1 MVRID
6 KVDRGGVDE
15 RGAVVAARVRHRL
28 ELKRKFLAAIMVD
41 VCFVLR
47 LLAFGFWFLWV
58 FGSRHPLLA
67 PAYPHYLGATHHQ
80 SNRMLPNTL
89 DGFYPG

>member
-1 MVRID
+1 LVRID

-41 VCFVLR
+41 VCFVFR
-47 LLAFGFWFLWV
+47 LF
-58 FGSRHPLLA
+58 
-67 PAYPHYLGATHHQ
+67 
-80 SNRMLPNTL
+80 
-89 DGFYPG
+89 